1 MLLRVKFARDYSVEK
16 NPCRRCNC
24 GSTLVPVSNH
34 YYYGDYHKLTKYPW
48 PRRNIN
54 EDLQGLQ
61 AIEDEERKT
70 VAQEMAKEAGF
81 TGLSILHRWHALYG
95 FDYHKHCVFDVMHT
109 VVLGVVK
116 KHLTFLLE
124 NNLIDRKT
132 LQDRLSH
139 VPWSAEF
146 LSSRYP
152 AQLFRMGFWKAEEF
166 QKFAYPISEVLLG
179 GLLTNEHFEAWE
191 CLARIVEFLYCQ
203 GRNRWTV
210 DSAAVFQQI
219 VLRYNISLE
228 ESQGLRACHLVNHNL
243 THILNFGT
251 PDNYWCYNF
260 ERAVQRYVTISN
272 NHKNIEVT
280 FARTELR
287 GDILKVRSSLKIQE
301 SDSETGIFYPKGAHY
316 PSINALESDI
326 QRFTSESKHLSTRK
340 GILVAKLIPS
350 FLPDTSQMNSIS
362 EHIRHGSI
370 SEVAE
375 ECRSIF
381 FTYPVQS
388 GGILFRLG
396 EHIVYS
402 LLPGGE

>member
-1 MLLRVKFARDYSVEK
+1 M
-16 NPCRRCNC
+16 
-24 GSTLVPVSNH
+24 
-34 YYYGDYHKLTKYPW
+34 
-48 PRRNIN
+48 
-54 EDLQGLQ
+54 
-61 AIEDEERKT
+61 
-70 VAQEMAKEAGF
+70 
-81 TGLSILHRWHALYG
+81 
-95 FDYHKHCVFDVMHT
+95 
-109 VVLGVVK
+109 
-116 KHLTFLLE
+116 
-124 NNLIDRKT
+124 
-132 LQDRLSH
+132 
-139 VPWSAEF
+139 
-146 LSSRYP
+146 
-152 AQLFRMGFWKAEEF
+152 
-166 QKFAYPISEVLLG
+166 
-179 GLLTNEHFEAWE
+179 
-191 CLARIVEFLYCQ
+191 EFLYCQ
-203 GRNRWTV
+203 GRNGWTV

-243 THILNFGT
+243 THIHEDVLNFGT

-287 GDILKVRSSLKIQE
+287 REILKVRSSLKIQE
-301 SDSETGIFYPKGAHY
+301 SDSETGICYPKGAHY

-326 QRFTSESKHLSTRK
+326 QRFTSESKHLSTRN

-381 FTYPVQS
+381 FTYPAQS

-396 EHIVYS
+396 EQIVYS
-402 LLPGGE
+402 FLPGGE

>member
-1 MLLRVKFARDYSVEK
+1 MLVTADHVAMCEICKGLFCGK
-16 NPCRRCNC
+16 NPCRRCKC
-24 GSTLVPVSNH
+24 GSTLVLVSNH
-34 YYYGDYHKLTKYPW
+34 YYYGDYHKSTKYPW

-54 EDLQGLQ
+54 EDLQGLH
-61 AIEDEERKT
+61 AIEDEGRKT

-81 TGLSILHRWHALYG
+81 TGLSILHRLHALYG
-95 FDYHKHCVFDVMHT
+95 FDYRKHCVFDVMHT

-124 NNLIDRKT
+124 NNLIDRRT

-179 GLLTNEHFEAWE
+179 GLLTNKHFETWE

-203 GRNRWTV
+203 GRNGWTV
-210 DSAAVFQQI
+210 DFAAVFQQI
-219 VLRYNISLE
+219 VLRYNILLE

-243 THILNFGT
+243 SHIHEDVLNFGA

-287 GDILKVRSSLKIQE
+287 REILKVRSSLKIQE
-301 SDSETGIFYPKGAHY
+301 SDSEAGICYPKGAHY
-316 PSINALESDI
+316 P
-326 QRFTSESKHLSTRK
+326 
-340 GILVAKLIPS
+340 
-350 FLPDTSQMNSIS
+350 
-362 EHIRHGSI
+362 
-370 SEVAE
+370 
-375 ECRSIF
+375 
-381 FTYPVQS
+381 
-388 GGILFRLG
+388 
-396 EHIVYS
+396 
-402 LLPGGE
+402 